1 MGEGSAGGVEDSVKT
16 GVEVDFWVSVGVE
29 ISSENLVVAE
39 KTVGSS
45 VEVRDDTTVVVRL
58 DVWFVTGVTRGVMF
72 AGVEV
77 IGMVGVKVE

>member
-16 GVEVDFWVSVGVE
+16 ELEVDFWVSVGVE